1 MKPGDFFIK
10 SNPPPATGH
19 AINVVDVVVNKTN
32 KKKMFMLSQSYMPA
46 QETHILINPENGSV
60 WYSLDEF
67 KDIVTPEWRFTVS
80 QLKRFIN

>member
-1 MKPGDFFIK
+1 
-10 SNPPPATGH
+10 
-19 AINVVDVVVNKTN
+19 
-32 KKKMFMLSQSYMPA
+32 MLSQSYMPA